1 MINFLLWSEIII
13 RILSMGALALVIVSS
28 VYSIVVDTKRKKEN
42 DRLKGLIDEAEV
54 MLQEEK
60 KE

>member
-1 MINFLLWSEIII
+1 MVRDHNQDLINGCIV
-13 RILSMGALALVIVSS
+13 LVVVSS

-42 DRLKGLIDEAEV
+42 DRLKRLIYEAEA